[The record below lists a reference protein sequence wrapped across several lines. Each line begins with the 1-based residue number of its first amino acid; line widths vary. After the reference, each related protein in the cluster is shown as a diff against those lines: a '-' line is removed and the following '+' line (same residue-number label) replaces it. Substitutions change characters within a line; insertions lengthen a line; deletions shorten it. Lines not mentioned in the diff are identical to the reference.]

1 MGSWGHAQSIATK
14 TASASNDAE
23 SILERMLLLRSRMR
37 KAEFEVHHLVVSEQ
51 RAASRQAEIRQQ
63 VAFDF
68 TQKSVSFQNQ
78 NNSFEMGDFLPG
90 SFFDVRTFGL
100 AEIQLF
106 SSNPKMESVHK
117 EIRKWI
123 DFKNAKVE
131 MPSEES
137 LVITGLTDDRR
148 WRLELDRKRGLIPIG
163 RKIEY
168 GRFNP
173 QTNQFEPSGE
183 TIESRVEWSVFQNTQ
198 VPFQLHQ
205 VLTRPAN
212 QFKQTTT
219 ITLEWKS
226 VE

>member
-1 MGSWGHAQSIATK
+1 MFELWTRRDP
-14 TASASNDAE
+14 T
-23 SILERMLLLRSRMR
+23 LLLQSQNGIGPQRNSKMDRLQECQSRD
-37 KAEFEVHHLVVSEQ
+37 ALGEL
-51 RAASRQAEIRQQ
+51 
-63 VAFDF
+63 
-68 TQKSVSFQNQ
+68 
-78 NNSFEMGDFLPG
+78 
-90 SFFDVRTFGL
+90 
-100 AEIQLF
+100 LF
-106 SSNPKMESVHK
+106 
-117 EIRKWI
+117 
-123 DFKNAKVE
+123 
-131 MPSEES
+131 
-137 LVITGLTDDRR
+137 ITGLTDDRR